1 MTVSSPPAFSPV
13 LCKRRFSLVELV
25 AVIAVLGILGGA
37 LALGF
42 GTATVGFLQGR
53 DNLEVAQK
61 VHVAMQR
68 MTLELRFAAL
78 NEETGEVDI
87 VVGDEGQTTV
97 FRSKR
102 DGELHVLTF
111 VDSEVLLD
119 RHTLM
124 DTVNQ
129 FTIEFDPE
137 TSEVTILM
145 DVGQIGEFMT
155 LVHP

>member
-1 MTVSSPPAFSPV
+1 MAVFPPPVFPPV
-13 LCKRRFSLVELV
+13 LCKRRFTLVEVV
-25 AVIAVLGILGGA
+25 AVIVVLGIVGGA
-37 LALGF
+37 LVLGF
-42 GTATVGFLQGR
+42 GTATQGFLQGR
-53 DNLEVAQK
+53 DNLEVSQQ
-61 VHVAMQR
+61 VLVAMQR

-78 NEETGEVDI
+78 NEDTGEVDI
-87 VVGDEGQTTV
+87 TVGDEGQTTV

-129 FTIEFDPE
+129 FTIEFDPD
-137 TSEVTILM
+137 TSEVTIRM
-145 DVGQIGEFMT
+145 DVGLLGEFMT